1 MPDISMCR
9 NERCDKKK
17 ECYRFM
23 AIPYRRRQTYTLFD
37 ENDISLCFEPIEEGD
52 KIRNEQ

>member
-23 AIPYRRRQTYTLFD
+23 AIPYRRWQTYTLFD